1 VRLFGRCSPRAYI
14 LLPLDAARPAR
25 RKGKKRPAGPTPV
38 VIPTDL
44 LLSAF
49 RQLFPAERM
58 VIMGGRA
65 CRQSIKAT
73 SVIDVTEA
81 RPSISHVRADRLK
94 LSTALVDLSRSG
106 AHLAIW
112 MHSHPGIGPSA
123 TFPSVIDV
131 RQEEDLRRHYSNRL
145 VCLIAVR
152 DGFVRVWGEAIDGGS
167 VVVRWQGQGIT
178 SHPGEPHVYQLE
190 LH

>member
-1 VRLFGRCSPRAYI
+1 
-14 LLPLDAARPAR
+14 
-25 RKGKKRPAGPTPV
+25 V

-44 LLSAF
+44 LLAAF

-58 VIMGGRA
+58 IIMGGRP
-65 CRQSIKAT
+65 CRQSVKAT
-73 SVIDVTEA
+73 SVTDVTEA

-112 MHSHPGIGPSA
+112 MHSHPGTGPSA
-123 TFPSVIDV
+123 TFPSAIDL
-131 RQEEDLRRHYSNRL
+131 RQEEDLRRHYSNQL
-145 VCLIAVR
+145 VCVIAVR
-152 DGFVRVWGEAIDGGS
+152 DGFVRVWGRAVDDGS
-167 VVVRWQGQGIT
+167 VVVRWQGQGIS
-178 SHPGEPHVYQLE
+178 SHRGEPNVYQLE